1 MNDYLN
7 VILPLFVH
15 NSIEKSLYS
24 PKNEIN
30 FITLPRIVKTTVNN
44 MRFVEKIKELRVQS
58 QMPQRK
64 LAAALDIDTATYCK
78 IEKGE
83 RKVRRDQVAIL
94 SQIFNIEESSLLTL
108 WLADKVTDM
117 VASEQEVAPNALS
130 IAAEKLKQS
139 I

>member
-1 MNDYLN
+1 MTIWKSFCPYLYIIRLKN
-7 VILPLFVH
+7 HFILQKRNKFH
-15 NSIEKSLYS
+15 NFA
-24 PKNEIN
+24 KNCQDN
-30 FITLPRIVKTTVNN
+30 GKQYDVCRKN
-44 MRFVEKIKELRVQS
+44 KELRVQS